1 MISWLEQ
8 LYYFAAA
15 CAPLPGKVDTCS
27 LPQIDAGS
35 GRLQVI
41 LSTFFAI
48 LAAAALLVV
57 VIAGLRY
64 VNSAG
69 DPNTMSKTKNTIIY
83 ASVGLVVAMSGF
95 AIVNFVLNNL

>member
-1 MISWLEQ
+1 MSWLEHV
-8 LYYFAAA
+8 YFAV
-15 CAPLPGKVDTCS
+15 CTPQPGKIDTCS

-35 GRLQVI
+35 GRLQII

-48 LAAAALLVV
+48 LAASALLVV

-64 VNSAG
+64 INSAG
-69 DPNTMSKTKNTIIY
+69 DPNTMAKTKNTIIY